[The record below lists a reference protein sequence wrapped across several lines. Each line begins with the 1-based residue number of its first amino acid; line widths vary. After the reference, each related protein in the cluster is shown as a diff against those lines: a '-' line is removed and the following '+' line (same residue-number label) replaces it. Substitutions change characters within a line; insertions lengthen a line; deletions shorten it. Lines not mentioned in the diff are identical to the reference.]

1 MNVHSESDPVLKN
14 LDSHQ
19 QITRG
24 VKIALLLL
32 ISIWIGSV
40 GILTRSLLNRAER
53 LQQMAADPARLN
65 LTAVA
70 DEVHGARQEFIILH
84 GELAPLLWLG
94 AHLGGDPG
102 AAGPLMEAGVE
113 SLVAADESLSAL
125 TPSLGGLGL
134 SSFSMEQMPQILED
148 RKSVV

>member
-70 DEVHGARQEFIILH
+70 DEVHGARQ
-84 GELAPLLWLG
+84 
-94 AHLGGDPG
+94 
-102 AAGPLMEAGVE
+102 
-113 SLVAADESLSAL
+113 
-125 TPSLGGLGL
+125 
-134 SSFSMEQMPQILED
+134 
-148 RKSVV
+148 